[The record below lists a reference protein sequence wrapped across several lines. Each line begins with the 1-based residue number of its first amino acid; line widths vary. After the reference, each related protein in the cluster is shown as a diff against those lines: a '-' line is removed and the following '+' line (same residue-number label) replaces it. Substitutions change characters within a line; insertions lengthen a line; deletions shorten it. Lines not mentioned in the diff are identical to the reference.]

1 MIDQE
6 LLEKAY
12 PSRPRKIF
20 FPWAII
26 FTILLLVTVFAT
38 YFLPNIP
45 SLIEKLNFGEFTFAW
60 SEQPVALPEFI
71 AVYGCPLLLLLTTL
85 LTGFL
90 TIALATRKWWYHLL
104 NAVLVLGLL
113 SLAVSFS
120 YNIFGVWL
128 LKENAPAFLSDVSKT
143 VYDISFY
150 VCLGIS
156 AIVLLFCFFDNHFPL
171 RKYKPIYK
179 RLKLTKKLASTRKEK
194 KLIQKQFNK
203 LFRKKKFDELL
214 FLLFEYEFDINRK
227 EPLSPEAYQFLRKDI
242 LERTC
247 IIRGKELDALYS
259 SSSYLALR
267 QERLNLIQKQKGT
280 NPTAM
285 PPIIPVDAKVEYVPE
300 IEDAP
305 ANINDAKPQENRKL
319 TKKEI
324 KAAKKAEK
332 KAIKEAEKEKRKSKK
347 VKKEDMAVENPE
359 SIPLEVK

>member
-26 FTILLLVTVFAT
+26 FAILLLATVFAT

-60 SEQPVALPEFI
+60 SESPVALPEFI
-71 AVYGCPLLLLLTTL
+71 AVYGCPLFLLLTTL

-104 NAVLVLGLL
+104 NTILVIGLL

-120 YNIFGVWL
+120 YNVFGTWL
-128 LKENAPAFLSDVSKT
+128 LKENAPVFLTDISKT

-156 AIVLLFCFFDNHFPL
+156 AIVLLFCFFDNHLPL

-179 RLKLTKKLASTRKEK
+179 RLKLTKKLAATRKEK
-194 KLIQKQFNK
+194 KLIQKKFNK

-214 FLLFEYEFDINRK
+214 FLLFEYEFDINNK
-227 EPLSPEAYQFLRKDI
+227 EPLSPEAYQFLRKDV

-247 IIRGKELDALYS
+247 VIRGKELDALYS
-259 SSSYLALR
+259 SSSFLALR

-285 PPIIPVDAKVEYVPE
+285 PPITPLDAKVEYVPE
-300 IEDAP
+300 VETSP
-305 ANINDAKPQENRKL
+305 EKANEVKPQENRKL

-324 KAAKKAEK
+324 KAARKAEK
-332 KAIKEAEKEKRKSKK
+332 KARKEAEKEKKKSKK
-347 VKKEDMAVENPE
+347 IKKEDIAVEKPE
-359 SIPLEVK
+359 TIPPEAK